1 MRANK
6 EKLLLRYK
14 FMLKNYELK
23 NSKKTDKGI
32 FAILEF
38 LISENSKRP
47 DSYQDALLLGEEN
60 LNIKNILNNFNYNLD
75 VLKKEKINS
84 DFKKKRFKKQYD
96 VIFCNHIIQYQRN
109 TGFFLDK
116 IYDILSEEGYLII
129 SGPKE
134 PAEVFVEGQIS
145 TCILPVLIQN
155 LIYAGFD
162 CKKGKMMSL
171 NLVENSF
178 IVKKDKNFRLKE
190 RTETGYEWSKEHNN
204 RSPIELKMGNTV
216 SSSGL
221 FLFNCEIWKIVI
233 EKDKSGQYQKTI
245 GLSYNLPKNYNPK
258 EVNLNLN
265 IPSNI
270 RIFDQKLTE
279 LQSINHITI

>member
-1 MRANK
+1 MVKVGINGFGRIGR
-6 EKLLLRYK
+6 LILR
-14 FMLKNYELK
+14 
-23 NSKKTDKGI
+23 
-32 FAILEF
+32 
-38 LISENSKRP
+38 
-47 DSYQDALLLGEEN
+47 ALLENYKGKIQVVGINDLGSIETN
-60 LNIKNILNNFNYNLD
+60 AHLIKYDSTHGILNHDVKTTGDGFQIGDQNIKVFAERDPAKLPWGKVGAD
-75 VLKKEKINS
+75 VVLE
-84 DFKKKRFKKQYD
+84 
-96 VIFCNHIIQYQRN
+96 C

-233 EKDKSGQYQKTI
+233 EKDKSGQYKKTI
-245 GLSYNLPKNYNPK
+245 GLSFNLPKNYNPK

-279 LQSINHITI
+279 LQSMNHITI